1 MFWSTQWLKTPRVRG
16 RTSRFTVA
24 GAMPARI
31 RLFLSLLRIS
41 ESVTGDFGIVTGG
54 FGNVTGHFGDVTEES
69 SSGH

>member
-1 MFWSTQWLKTPRVRG
+1 V
-16 RTSRFTVA
+16 
-24 GAMPARI
+24 
-31 RLFLSLLRIS
+31 RIS